1 MDYKKSGV
9 NIDNADKMLENISEE
24 LGENKGLYGGTF
36 PIYKYLKDYNEPV
49 LVSSTDGVGTKMMLL
64 EEEKQWNTAAIDLIA
79 MNLNDLVCM
88 GAKPLFFMDYYA
100 TGKLNPIDA
109 SNFVKELSKELKKL
123 DCQLIGGETAE
134 LPGIFSKGKVDVDG
148 FVVGIVEKNEILS
161 KEKVKE
167 NDILIAIKSN
177 GVHSNGFSLVRKLLE
192 EKKLKYSK
200 KIIAPTKL
208 IVKQTLKIKNYIH
221 AAAHITGGGIE
232 GNLIRIIPEGLT
244 AKINMNWNLPE
255 IFDEIREAGVNID
268 DMLKTFNMGITII
281 YAVSKEN
288 EKIVLDELKN
298 MGEDPIILGKVEKGS
313 IGVEIIR

>member
-36 PIYKYLKDYNEPV
+36 PLYKYLKDYNEPI

-64 EEEKQWNTAAIDLIA
+64 EEKKLWNTAAIDLIA

-100 TGKLNPIDA
+100 TGKLNPDDA
-109 SNFVKELSKELKKL
+109 SDFVKELSKELKKL
-123 DCQLIGGETAE
+123 NCQLIGGETAE
-134 LPGIFSKGKVDVDG
+134 LPGIFNKGKVDVGG
-148 FVVGIVEKNEILS
+148 FVVGIVEKNKVLS
-161 KEKVKE
+161 KKNVKE

-177 GVHSNGFSLVRKLLE
+177 GIHSNGYSLVRKLLE
-192 EKKLKYSK
+192 EKKLKYSE
-200 KIIAPTKL
+200 KILAPTKL
-208 IVKQTLKIKNYIH
+208 IVKQTLKIKQYIS

-232 GNLIRIIPEGLT
+232 GNLIRIIPNGLT
-244 AKINMNWNLPE
+244 AKIKMNWELPE
-255 IFDEIREAGVNID
+255 VFKEIQNAGVSTK

-281 YAVSKEN
+281 YAVPQKN
-288 EKIVLDELKN
+288 EKIVLKELKE
-298 MGEDPIILGKVEKGS
+298 MGETPIIIGKIEQGN
-313 IGVEIIR
+313 IGVVIE